1 MKKSKKFFLL
11 SLAIFL
17 MIGSLYSAGW
27 AQQDD
32 PRLREEFNMLDL
44 FIARPFGVAAGIAGT
59 GLFILSLPFTIP
71 TRSVDSAAKTF
82 IVEPFRFS
90 FTRQYPDENF

>member
-1 MKKSKKFFLL
+1 MKKLFFL

-17 MIGSLYSAGW
+17 IIGTLYSEGGAE
-27 AQQDD
+27 QQRED

-44 FIARPFGVAAGIAGT
+44 FIARPAGVAAGIAGT
-59 GLFILSLPFTIP
+59 GLFILSLPFTLP
-71 TRSVDSAAKTF
+71 TGSVDSAAKTF
-82 IVEPFRFS
+82 IIEPFRFS